1 MPYTSTDQTGQPV
14 LNGSVASGG
23 GVDGP
28 RLDKFSAKTSAYT
41 CLLSEWG
48 TTFTNRGATAS
59 VTFTLPAVT
68 SAITGV
74 WYKFYAVSNYG
85 MVIASNG
92 SSDNIV
98 ARNDAGAD
106 SVTFSTTSLMIGACA
121 RVAWDGTGWLCEIL
135 SDGNTLAVA

>member
-1 MPYTSTDQTGQPV
+1 MPFTSTDQTGQPV
-14 LNGSVASGG
+14 LGGSVASGG

-28 RLDKFSAKTSAYT
+28 RLEKISAKTSAYT

-68 SAITGV
+68 SAIAGM
-74 WYKFYAVSNYG
+74 WYRFYAVSNYG
-85 MVIASNG
+85 LVIASNG

-98 ARNDAGAD
+98 ALNDAGAD
-106 SVTFSTTSLMIGACA
+106 TITCTTTSLMIGAN
-121 RVAWDGTGWLCEIL
+121 VLVIFDGTGWLAIE
-135 SDGNTLAVA
+135 GAGATYAVA